1 MITIFSLQV
10 ASATFSHP
18 TMCIDVQRGAL
29 KHFWELSFA
38 NLFSFQWRGFHPL
51 YFFACSITSN
61 VYELNAE
68 ISYLSKLTYTV
79 VYKLSASKCIT
90 IPFSIHT
97 EMNQRESK

>member
-1 MITIFSLQV
+1 
-10 ASATFSHP
+10 
-18 TMCIDVQRGAL
+18 MCIDVQRGAL